1 MKLHWILAC
10 LALATPFS
18 GLAADNPDAGQAC
31 EDAYAALPR
40 GTILDLLD
48 PQAPAE
54 RRSAALAAYE
64 RLATMTACP
73 EFAYTLGQLYRHGP
87 DLPGNP
93 MPQDVP
99 KARELI
105 LPMAEAGY
113 LPAYADLAEME
124 MRHAHGREA
133 MRWTQVYLYF
143 VKKVAMAATEDAD
156 DLQFQRSGYNGNLL
170 ARTTLIWKYSHPRL
184 PRKQI
189 AEDLNAYL
197 AGHCADVQ
205 RRMEERGQG
214 MHLRA
219 SAQDGGPVRL
229 TSNGSDDC
237 TVFLPRGIGAGSASW
252 IVEVMPSGEV
262 GRVVLENF
270 VPNAE
275 VADKMKTCILR
286 DTYAP
291 FEGTESATV
300 RRSMVVGSP
309 EGAALR
315 RR

>member
-18 GLAADNPDAGQAC
+18 ALAADNPDAGQAC

-124 MRHAHGREA
+124 MRHAHGR
-133 MRWTQVYLYF
+133 
-143 VKKVAMAATEDAD
+143 
-156 DLQFQRSGYNGNLL
+156 
-170 ARTTLIWKYSHPRL
+170 
-184 PRKQI
+184 
-189 AEDLNAYL
+189 
-197 AGHCADVQ
+197 
-205 RRMEERGQG
+205 
-214 MHLRA
+214 
-219 SAQDGGPVRL
+219 
-229 TSNGSDDC
+229 
-237 TVFLPRGIGAGSASW
+237 
-252 IVEVMPSGEV
+252 
-262 GRVVLENF
+262 
-270 VPNAE
+270 
-275 VADKMKTCILR
+275 
-286 DTYAP
+286 
-291 FEGTESATV
+291 
-300 RRSMVVGSP
+300 
-309 EGAALR
+309 
-315 RR
+315 

>member
-18 GLAADNPDAGQAC
+18 ALAADNPDAGQAC

-113 LPAYADLAEME
+113 LPA
-124 MRHAHGREA
+124 HAHGREA

-170 ARTTLIWKYSHPRL
+170 TRTTLIWKYSHPRL
-184 PRKQI
+184 PRSQI
-189 AEDLNAYL
+189 REDLNAYL
-197 AGHCADVQ
+197 ADHGTDV
-205 RRMEERGQG
+205 RRLMEERNQG

-229 TSNGSDDC
+229 ASNGANDC
-237 TVFLPRGIGAGSASW
+237 YVYLPRGIGAASAAW
-252 IVEVMPSGEV
+252 IVEVMPSGQV

-270 VPNAE
+270 VPNVE
-275 VADKMKTCILR
+275 VAEKMKTCILR

-291 FEGTESATV
+291 FEGTEPVTV

-309 EGAALR
+309 EGASLR